1 MTHNIGWRVLKSL
14 EQLQLD
20 AHRNGFK
27 LSGPRHGG
35 YRDADVFALSPRDD
49 ELPIYSRD
57 TELFI
62 GNLDDCTAW
71 LRGFAFAKGYMS
83 MIRACDRKRLDKY
96 EQNYRNDKLVS
107 ILQNSGTAKETS

>member
-14 EQLQLD
+14 EQLQHD

-62 GNLDDCTAW
+62 GDLDDCIAW
-71 LRGFAFAKGYMS
+71 LRGFSFAKEYMG
-83 MIRACDRKRLDKY
+83 MVRACDRRRLDRY
-96 EQNYRNDKLVS
+96 EQNYRNTKLVN
-107 ILQNSGTAKETS
+107 ILKQKEGNNEVV